1 MKWLG
6 VGTSVCFHQ
15 FRQFITL
22 TEFALTIK
30 SSLFVEE
37 IKMSQSEKSDSSTD
51 STITVPEYIDIMS
64 LAQEQDED
72 DEGKVTMENTEATV
86 VLQDEVELMI
96 QRVSQ
101 SIDCGK
107 EVLGMLLQIDRSMK
121 GSHVM

>member
-1 MKWLG
+1 M
-6 VGTSVCFHQ
+6 
-15 FRQFITL
+15 
-22 TEFALTIK
+22 

-72 DEGKVTMENTEATV
+72 DEEKVTMENTEATV

-107 EVLGMLLQIDRSMK
+107 EVLEMLLQIDRSMK
-121 GSHVM
+121 GSHVIQ